1 MPGRLLLDLE
11 REPAGHSA
19 QAKALGMG
27 YECRVLK
34 GGRSAFQCS
43 CPALIGVDPGQTLGY
58 SVRGLLSCSF
68 MLNLGSLS
76 WLDRGQGSRPSSY
89 PWAAPPLLFLL
100 PFSSEI
106 SGPQMVVSYCLG
118 TSRGRP
124 VWLWALCLQ
133 GPVAP
138 VPECPSAVSPPA
150 VPQPC

>member
-19 QAKALGMG
+19 QAKALGMSC
-27 YECRVLK
+27 ECRVLK
-34 GGRSAFQCS
+34 GGRSVFQCS
-43 CPALIGVDPGQTLGY
+43 CPALIGVDPGQVSEGSLAAA
-58 SVRGLLSCSF
+58 SCLAWVSLLARLRTGTTPF
-68 MLNLGSLS
+68 IVPLGSS
-76 WLDRGQGSRPSSY
+76 PH
-89 PWAAPPLLFLL
+89 LLFLL

-124 VWLWALCLQ
+124 VWLWVLCLQ
-133 GPVAP
+133 GPVTP
-138 VPECPSAVSPPA
+138 VPESPSAVSPTA